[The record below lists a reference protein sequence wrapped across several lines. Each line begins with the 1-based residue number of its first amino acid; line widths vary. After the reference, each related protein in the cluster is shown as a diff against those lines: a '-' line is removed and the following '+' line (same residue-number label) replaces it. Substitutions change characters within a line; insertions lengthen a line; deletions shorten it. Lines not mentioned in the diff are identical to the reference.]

1 MKARPFGSLAW
12 GLTMTLAL
20 GLIFTVSTVLFLSIS
35 AKSPPRDSIGSN
47 ERIGRIAMALGDVAP
62 PALAMGR
69 FVATGQA
76 DDMRTYLNAVVTLQ
90 GELRAVATAF
100 AGRPATLDAINQLD
114 QQLVRAI
121 TAGRQVLSQ
130 PGNGLLNAGGPG
142 SAEQIGAAALAS
154 VKNALEDML
163 KGEADGI
170 RPTAPS
176 AVAADKPEYRV
187 WFGGWGALGAVMA
200 LFLLITALR
209 QDDPGS
215 SGSSLAAGSP
225 HQRTF
230 PPAAG
235 RGAVPAEGMLA
246 NVARQ
251 LELAHLDSLTG
262 LMNRQALAP
271 TVEKAIERSLTKG
284 ATIGMI
290 YVEVEGFKALRQQ
303 LGPSLSN
310 AVIIEVGRQ
319 LKETFRRGD
328 EVARLKDAEF
338 AVVVAEISSRNILQ
352 RLEER
357 IQEAIADIGMPAL
370 HGTKIKANIGLAM
383 YPIDGYSDRD
393 LLETARNA
401 VLYRAG
407 ESAVEK
413 AAEIATPRPEPQASV
428 PVPVPVEH
436 PREHPPESIETHVDA
451 SLAEL
456 HALIGKYL
464 QAEQGS
470 AEKQAQAQVL
480 IGEFKRRT

>member
-20 GLIFTVSTVLFLSIS
+20 GLIFTVSTVLFFS
-35 AKSPPRDSIGSN
+35 ANSNTPPRDNLGSN
-47 ERIGRIAMALGDVAP
+47 ERIGRIAIALSGVAP

-69 FVATGQA
+69 FVATGQP
-76 DDMRTYLNAVVTLQ
+76 DDMRTYLNAMATLQ
-90 GELRAVATAF
+90 GELRAVATAS
-100 AGRPATLDAINQLD
+100 AGRAAVVDSVNQLD

-121 TAGRQVLSQ
+121 TTGRQVLAQ

-142 SAEQIGAAALAS
+142 SAEQVGAAALTA
-154 VKNALEDML
+154 VTNGLEDML

-170 RPTAPS
+170 RPATQS
-176 AVAADKPEYRV
+176 STAADRPEYRV

-209 QDDPGS
+209 QDERGA
-215 SGSSLAAGSP
+215 SGSPLAAGSP
-225 HQRTF
+225 HQRTL

-262 LMNRQALAP
+262 LLNRQALAP

-290 YVEVEGFKALRQQ
+290 YVEVDDFKALRQQ
-303 LGPSLSN
+303 LGPSLAN

-407 ESAVEK
+407 EPAVEK
-413 AAEIATPRPEPQASV
+413 AAQIAPPPSEPEAAPA
-428 PVPVPVEH
+428 PVPVE
-436 PREHPPESIETHVDA
+436 PPPEHPPETIERHVDA

-470 AEKQAQAQVL
+470 VEKQAQAQVL